1 MKKLALCL
9 AAMVM
14 TGCVT
19 KTPATENDY
28 NKFAA
33 GYVKLRQCNSTG
45 EIPTATA
52 AYGLTLIQ
60 GALSNYTYD
69 NNYLEQR
76 VNYFSQPE
84 NLKTIPLSCA
94 DIAMQITQR
103 QQQIATENEN
113 SRQLNQAI
121 QNFAN
126 NTPKTTYCNRY
137 GTMVTCNTY

>member
-9 AAMVM
+9 AAMAM

-19 KTPATENDY
+19 KTPATDNDY

-45 EIPTATA
+45 EIPTETA
-52 AYGLTLIQ
+52 AYGLTLMQ
-60 GALSNYTYD
+60 GSLSNYTY
-69 NNYLEQR
+69 NNDFLQQR
-76 VNYFSQPE
+76 INYFSQPE
-84 NLKTIPLSCA
+84 NIKTIPFSCS
-94 DIAMQITQR
+94 DLAMMITQR
-103 QQQIATENEN
+103 QQQIAIQNEN
-113 SRQLNQAI
+113 TQQLNQAI

-126 NTPKTTYCNRY
+126 NTPKTTFCNRY